1 MKRKAKVLDPS
12 TRFVRSLDGEYFM
25 LREAAE
31 YLGVSSVTLRSA
43 MKDDTEKWG
52 PSFCAWFGKVK
63 IYLYTKADLERIS
76 KNLAD
81 RKRVFRNSEE
91 YSATGRPKKW
101 SDEENVRRQR
111 LYSQHHYYRRRVVA
125 MNEEGRGDAAAEA
138 EVKVQSIQAQLDE
151 QEAEKNKSCQ
161 T

>member
-1 MKRKAKVLDPS
+1 MKRAKVLDPS

-25 LREAAE
+25 VREAAE

-63 IYLYTKADLERIS
+63 IYLYTKADLERIG

-81 RKRVFRNSEE
+81 RKRVYRNSEE

-101 SDEENVRRQR
+101 SDEETKSRQR
-111 LYSQHHYYRRRVVA
+111 LYSQHHYYRRRA
-125 MNEEGRGDAAAEA
+125 AKMTEEGREAAATKAAARVVE
-138 EVKVQSIQAQLDE
+138 IQAQLDE
-151 QEAEKNKSCQ
+151 QEAVKNR
-161 T
+161 